1 MTMMKYT
8 GNRSL
13 YLFVLVCIVS
23 CGTSFSAST
32 SDKDEHEEVHSHQV
46 YAVLFPWFCQ
56 LLGIVFFYV
65 MTRKLHAIPY
75 SCLMFLIGTAM
86 GAGAVSSGAHD
97 QLTQSILMWSK
108 IDSHVLF
115 LVFLPG
121 LLFRDAF
128 LSNFHLFMKSIP
140 QIFVLAFPAV
150 LAGTCLTAIVGKY
163 FFPYDWS
170 WNLAMTF
177 GSILSAT
184 DPVAVAALLNE
195 LGAPPRLK
203 IHISGESMFN
213 DGSAMVFFTICSNL
227 FLSELG
233 EAIGVDD
240 VGTTYNVG
248 SGFVTFFRM
257 SLGGIAIGIC
267 FAAGLI
273 MLLSIF
279 QHRLEGEENV
289 IQVTCTITI
298 AYLAFYTAEVAL
310 SPMSGILAV
319 VTCGLGTRAVA
330 AGMINNDDLMEN
342 FWFML
347 EHLLNTL
354 LFGLGGVV
362 WGEVIQSRDW
372 GARDWGYL
380 FLLYVCVIVI
390 RFILLFGF
398 YPINSR
404 IGLKSNW
411 KETFFASWAGLRG
424 AVGIALAISLDHN
437 VQGIVDNIEDAKIKE
452 QYEVFVSKL
461 FGMVGGITLLTL
473 IINGV
478 TSGPLLKKLELTK
491 STETREKY
499 VHSIEKSFVQHVL
512 NDFVY
517 LMSYPRF
524 HMVNFAAVRYHVPVL
539 KDVTKEDIEYAVEV
553 NMSEVPADKYRPP
566 RLDLV
571 YSFLDPDYVAP
582 AIIEDNND
590 VAADLK
596 ASMMRKL
603 ENVKKSAVNEDEL
616 KEVRLT
622 YIELVR
628 SAYLDQVR
636 RGELDSRTYNGF
648 LYYCLL
654 QSLEF
659 AKSNVSLGK
668 PLSDWH
674 CTQIVANDF
683 ISKLQDFFYNLKWKE
698 IRKRMDGKSIGRQNV
713 DILRA
718 MAFISAHR
726 MAQENFI
733 GEFSKAKEEFT
744 QAEKMV
750 LEESMAEVAKAE
762 KELTNCDGQIL
773 RGIISHHFCVV
784 LLNKF
789 ARHVE
794 KLLEEGLLT
803 DQEAHHILHK
813 IDKSIIH
820 CTKSQRLSY
829 PGNDDDEGEEGKS
842 NLSADAFMRGLV
854 SEMTMRGHIG
864 SAFKKMSKA

>member
-1 MTMMKYT
+1 MTESV
-8 GNRSL
+8 GNKSL
-13 YLFVLVCIVS
+13 YLFLLIFIVS
-23 CGTSFSAST
+23 CHISFAASAGDS
-32 SDKDEHEEVHSHQV
+32 KDTKNESHEHTHAV

-56 LLGIVFFYV
+56 LLGIVFFFF
-65 MTRKLHAIPY
+65 MTRKFHAIPY

-86 GAGAVSSGAHD
+86 GAGASSSGAHD

-140 QIFVLAFPAV
+140 QIFILAFPAV
-150 LAGTCLTAIVGKY
+150 LAGTCLTAIVGKF
-163 FFPYDWS
+163 FFPYGWS

-233 EAIGVDD
+233 EAVGIDD
-240 VGTTYNVG
+240 VGTSYNVG

-273 MLLSIF
+273 FLLSIF
-279 QHRLEGEENV
+279 QRRLEGEENV

-319 VTCGLGTRAVA
+319 VTCGIGTRAVA
-330 AGMINNDDLMEN
+330 AGMINDDELMEN

-372 GARDWGYL
+372 SARDWGYL

-404 IGLKSNW
+404 IGLKTNW
-411 KETFFASWAGLRG
+411 KETLFASWAGLRG
-424 AVGIALAISLDHN
+424 AVGIALAISIDHE
-437 VQGIVDNIEDAKIKE
+437 VIGVVENISDKGIKE
-452 QYEVFVSKL
+452 EYEVFVSKL

-478 TSGPLLKKLELTK
+478 TSGPLLKKLELAK
-491 STETREKY
+491 STETREKLFHE
-499 VHSIEKSFVQHVL
+499 VEKSFLPHVL

-524 HMVNFAAVRYHVPVL
+524 QMINFAAVRYHVAIL
-539 KDVTKEDIEYAVEV
+539 KDVTKEDIEHAVQK
-553 NMSEVPADKYRPP
+553 NRDSIPADIYRAPV
-566 RLDLV
+566 LDSV
-571 YSFLDPDYVAP
+571 YSFFDPDFVATNNLN
-582 AIIEDNND
+582 DNSID
-590 VAADLK
+590 ISADLH
-596 ASMMRKL
+596 ASM
-603 ENVKKSAVNEDEL
+603 VKKTEKSNSDDVVDQSEL
-616 KEVRLT
+616 KELRL
-622 YIELVR
+622 IFVELIR
-628 SAYLDQVR
+628 GAYLDQVR

-659 AKSNVSLGK
+659 AKSNVSRGE
-668 PLSDWH
+668 PLSDWD
-674 CTQIVANDF
+674 CTTVVANDF
-683 ISKLQDFFYNLKWKE
+683 ISKLQDFFYNLRFKK
-698 IRKRMDGKSIGRQNV
+698 IQKRMKGEKIDNQKIH
-713 DILRA
+713 ILRA

-726 MAQENFI
+726 MAQ
-733 GEFSKAKEEFT
+733 GKET
-744 QAEKMV
+744 S
-750 LEESMAEVAKAE
+750 L
-762 KELTNCDGQIL
+762 I
-773 RGIISHHFCVV
+773 
-784 LLNKF
+784 
-789 ARHVE
+789 
-794 KLLEEGLLT
+794 
-803 DQEAHHILHK
+803 
-813 IDKSIIH
+813 
-820 CTKSQRLSY
+820 
-829 PGNDDDEGEEGKS
+829 
-842 NLSADAFMRGLV
+842 
-854 SEMTMRGHIG
+854 
-864 SAFKKMSKA
+864 